1 MLRGIGIGSV
11 VFGVAI
17 GFLAAPVRA
26 GDRRLRTVVAVLCGV
41 FALAVVAMVAIGV
54 VAPVLLTIPVLLTVA
69 SVLVYGE
76 VRVSG
81 SSTVPESNGVPE
93 PNEVPEPSEVPE
105 AGGADAVTPLFL
117 EEGARWRTVAY
128 GPVFCVIAL
137 VSNWRPGRWCT
148 GSR

>member
-1 MLRGIGIGSV
+1 MIERSPRPVSVAYWIWALCAAVMVLLGLLAATTSADAIRGRLDSDVDSFVWLLRGIGIGSV

-69 SVLVYGE
+69 SVLVY
-76 VRVSG
+76 R
-81 SSTVPESNGVPE
+81 
-93 PNEVPEPSEVPE
+93 
-105 AGGADAVTPLFL
+105 
-117 EEGARWRTVAY
+117 EGAREWFEHSA
-128 GPVFCVIAL
+128 
-137 VSNWRPGRWCT
+137 
-148 GSR
+148 

>member
-1 MLRGIGIGSV
+1 MIERSPRPVSVAYWIWVLCAAVMVLLGLLAATTSADAIRGRLDSDVDSFVWLLRGIGIGSV

-69 SVLVYGE
+69 SVLAY
-76 VRVSG
+76 R
-81 SSTVPESNGVPE
+81 
-93 PNEVPEPSEVPE
+93 
-105 AGGADAVTPLFL
+105 
-117 EEGARWRTVAY
+117 EGAREWFEHSA
-128 GPVFCVIAL
+128 
-137 VSNWRPGRWCT
+137 
-148 GSR
+148 

>member
-1 MLRGIGIGSV
+1 MRAAPGWGRDRTFPAPVSVAYWIWVLCAAVMVLLGLLAATTSADAIRGRLDSDVDSFVWLLRGIGIGSV

-69 SVLVYGE
+69 SVLVY
-76 VRVSG
+76 R
-81 SSTVPESNGVPE
+81 
-93 PNEVPEPSEVPE
+93 
-105 AGGADAVTPLFL
+105 
-117 EEGARWRTVAY
+117 EGAREWFEHSA
-128 GPVFCVIAL
+128 
-137 VSNWRPGRWCT
+137 
-148 GSR
+148 

>member
-1 MLRGIGIGSV
+1 MIERSPRPVSVAYWIWVLCAAVMVLLGLLAATTSADAIRGRLDSDVDSFVWLLRGIGIGSV

-69 SVLVYGE
+69 TVLVY
-76 VRVSG
+76 R
-81 SSTVPESNGVPE
+81 
-93 PNEVPEPSEVPE
+93 
-105 AGGADAVTPLFL
+105 
-117 EEGARWRTVAY
+117 EGAREWFEHSA
-128 GPVFCVIAL
+128 
-137 VSNWRPGRWCT
+137 
-148 GSR
+148 

>member
-1 MLRGIGIGSV
+1 VIERSPRPVSVAYWIWVLCAAVMVLLGLLAATTSADAIRGRLDSDVDSFVWLLRGIGIGSV

-69 SVLVYGE
+69 TVLVY
-76 VRVSG
+76 R
-81 SSTVPESNGVPE
+81 
-93 PNEVPEPSEVPE
+93 
-105 AGGADAVTPLFL
+105 
-117 EEGARWRTVAY
+117 EGAREWFEHSA
-128 GPVFCVIAL
+128 
-137 VSNWRPGRWCT
+137 
-148 GSR
+148 

>member
-1 MLRGIGIGSV
+1 MIERSPRPVSVAYWIWVLCAAVMVLLGLLAATTSADAIRGRLDSDVDSFVWLLRGIGIGSV

-69 SVLVYGE
+69 SVLVY
-76 VRVSG
+76 R
-81 SSTVPESNGVPE
+81 
-93 PNEVPEPSEVPE
+93 
-105 AGGADAVTPLFL
+105 
-117 EEGARWRTVAY
+117 EGAREWFEHSA
-128 GPVFCVIAL
+128 
-137 VSNWRPGRWCT
+137 
-148 GSR
+148 